1 MKRTVLLAVGSLL
14 LVVAVYLLIFD
25 QASDGTMPSTP
36 NPVPVGEAT
45 STDGSRSDDGESP
58 DTNPTNSESSEASDR
73 PIGSTQT
80 TQQIPLDLPAQDS
93 KEATADAIADWLIS
107 EGWLTS
113 ADDLDTLIGGG
124 NVGALEIERVQQT
137 HQSIPVY
144 QSNLVV
150 LKQDGRVIS
159 IEGALAV
166 DINLNLYPTISVE
179 DALVAEQARQ
189 ADETLRLAAE
199 GPQLFI
205 HQRSGVSHLVWRI
218 ERGVVG
224 DIYDVLIDAHT
235 GDRIREVK
243 RGISG

>member
-1 MKRTVLLAVGSLL
+1 MKRSILLAVGSLL

-25 QASDGTMPSTP
+25 QTADGTTPSTP
-36 NPVPVGEAT
+36 NPVPVGA
-45 STDGSRSDDGESP
+45 SPNADGSRDDGDASATTP
-58 DTNPTNSESSEASDR
+58 ANSESSETSDR

-124 NVGALEIERVQQT
+124 NVGSLEIERVQQS
-137 HQSIPVY
+137 HEGIPVY

-150 LKQDGRVIS
+150 LKQDGRIIS

-166 DINLNLYPTISVE
+166 DINLNLEPTISVE
-179 DALVAEQARQ
+179 DALAAEQARQ
-189 ADETLRLAAE
+189 MDETLRLATE

-205 HQRSGVSHLVWRI
+205 HQRSGVSHLVWRL

-224 DIYDVLIDAHT
+224 DLYDVLIDAHS

>member
-14 LVVAVYLLIFD
+14 LIVAVYLLIFD
-25 QASDGTMPSTP
+25 QTADVTTPSTP
-36 NPVPVGEAT
+36 NPVPVGT
-45 STDGSRSDDGESP
+45 SPNAEGSRGDGEASAS
-58 DTNPTNSESSEASDR
+58 NPANSESSETSDR

-113 ADDLDTLIGGG
+113 ADDLDTLVGGG
-124 NVGALEIERVQQT
+124 NVGSLEIERVQQT
-137 HQSIPVY
+137 HEGIPIY

-166 DINLNLYPTISVE
+166 DINLNLDPTISIE
-179 DALVAEQARQ
+179 DALAAEQARQ
-189 ADETLRLAAE
+189 MDETLRVAIE

-205 HQRSGVSHLVWRI
+205 HQRSGASHLVWRI

-224 DIYDVLIDAHT
+224 DLYDVLIDAHS
-235 GDRIREVK
+235 GERIREVK